1 MIGVVAFCAAFCA
14 SLLISFFITGHDGNL
29 QAAFI
34 TILNHGLPFVADH
47 FPVYD
52 WSPAL
57 EISLYVCGISS
68 IVIGIFSGV
77 LIYIADR
84 PEPIRHLSGRQKISG
99 SEAISIWQKQQAS
112 EQQWGGVGLPI
123 IETPEGDFLTI
134 SLDRET
140 KHLLFVGGIG
150 AGKTT
155 LIRPL
160 IDAARLRGDKC
171 LIFDNKSDYTSSCVG
186 AKQIILLAPWDARG
200 AAWDIAA
207 DIQNRADAEAL
218 ADALIIGND
227 RDPMWA
233 NAARAVL
240 TAMIIRAQNQ
250 APGHW
255 SFDFLTDIL
264 AAGYAEIQA
273 TVSSFTPEFSILVAD
288 GESRTTSSILM
299 NLIAFMRPI
308 FALADAWC
316 HCKTTA
322 KFSVR
327 RWIHGQ
333 GIEANK
339 LTVVI
344 QGNGAHSA
352 LQQALTQA
360 LFSAITREITSPR
373 VTDAA
378 PGERRIQL
386 FLDEF
391 KQLGKLNDFGTLVEV
406 GRSKGVRLTVG
417 IQDISQ
423 LREIYGNDVTT
434 TWLGSFGTYVVGRL
448 SGADTT
454 EWISKFYGKG
464 KILRYQPSYSND
476 GKAAPSRT
484 DQWVEDEIPVV
495 RQEEFTSQLG
505 PNADGVTVLVT
516 TGDQFVYQLSARHLT
531 ATEKRPKRP
540 ATLPARWTEPD
551 WNASDVAVDMAGE
564 G

>member
-1 MIGVVAFCAAFCA
+1 MTDRSRFVTSLVVKKSAAAKLFLYGR
-14 SLLISFFITGHDGNL
+14 SSRLLNSN
-29 QAAFI
+29 
-34 TILNHGLPFVADH
+34 
-47 FPVYD
+47 
-52 WSPAL
+52 
-57 EISLYVCGISS
+57 
-68 IVIGIFSGV
+68 
-77 LIYIADR
+77 
-84 PEPIRHLSGRQKISG
+84 
-99 SEAISIWQKQQAS
+99 
-112 EQQWGGVGLPI
+112 GGGAGLPI
-123 IETPEGDFLTI
+123 IETPNGDLLTI

-316 HCKTTA
+316 RCKTTT

-360 LFSAITREITSPR
+360 LFSAITREITSPC

-476 GKAAPSRT
+476 GTAAPSRT

-495 RQEEFTSQLG
+495 RQEEFTSRLG

-531 ATEKRPKRP
+531 DTEKRPKRP

-551 WNASDVAVDMAGE
+551 WNASDITVDLAGE